1 MDQAGIEYIATAISN
16 LAVVDVRLYRGGS
29 LAFRH
34 APVPLPADPITPYIE
49 RILAIEESVG
59 YFIADDYFY
68 YGIVRAGDLSFVIGP
83 MRETIA
89 SDLSYRQMGIMV
101 SVTPEEIDR
110 FIAAMKS
117 MGLMPFYTALQI
129 LCVMGFV
136 MNGERVDV
144 KDLIIHDD
152 AQEMLTKQLAEE
164 SFRRNEFRNVL
175 ERGHSSMQIEQA
187 LTDLIRRGKTDEL
200 KEYLGNLPTF
210 RVGTLSPD
218 RMRHEKNTFI
228 TSATLMSRA
237 ALAGGVD
244 PDDALTLSDSYINR
258 CELLSN
264 LESIN
269 DLYYHMCIEYAEM
282 VRRVRIGE
290 NPSKLALR
298 VADYVRRH
306 IFEPI
311 KTGDIAKALY
321 VSRGFL
327 STRFKQE
334 TGRSLSAFIQE
345 EKVEEAKRLLV
356 NTDQPLLAIGTYLGY
371 SSQSHFNTAFK
382 RYVGLTPRAYRT
394 RHA

>member
-29 LAFRH
+29 LTFRH
-34 APVPLPADPITPYIE
+34 SPVPLPADPATPCIE
-49 RILAIEESVG
+49 RILAIEENVG

-68 YGIVRAGDLSFVIGP
+68 YGIVRADDLSFVIGP
-83 MRETIA
+83 MRETVA
-89 SDLSYRQMGIMV
+89 ADRSYRQMGIMASV
-101 SVTPEEIDR
+101 SPEEIGR
-110 FIAAMKS
+110 FITAAKS

-136 MNGERVDV
+136 MNGKQLGIE
-144 KDLIIHDD
+144 DLIIHDD
-152 AQEMLTKQLAEE
+152 AQEMLTRQLAEE

-175 ERGHSSMQIEQA
+175 ERGHSTTQIEHA

-210 RVGTLSPD
+210 RVGTLSSD
-218 RMRHEKNTFI
+218 MLRHEKNTFI
-228 TSATLMSRA
+228 AGATIMSRA

-258 CELLSN
+258 CELLGD
-264 LESIN
+264 LENIN

-290 NPSKLALR
+290 DPSRLTIG

-311 KTGDIAKALY
+311 KTEDIAKALY

-334 TGRSLSAFIQE
+334 TGKSLSDFIQQ
-345 EKVEEAKRLLV
+345 EKVEEAKRLLAR
-356 NTDQPLLAIGTYLGY
+356 TSQPLLSISTYLGF
-371 SSQSHFNTAFK
+371 SSQSHFNTVFK
-382 RYVGLTPRAYRT
+382 RRTGLTPRAYRT

>member
-16 LAVVDVRLYRGGS
+16 LAVVDVRLYREGN
-29 LAFRH
+29 LTFRH
-34 APVPLPADPITPYIE
+34 APTPLPADPIAPYIE

-68 YGIVRAGDLSFVIGP
+68 YGIVRTDDLSFVIGP

-101 SVTPEEIDR
+101 SVAPEEIDR
-110 FIAAMKS
+110 FIATMKS

-129 LCVMGFV
+129 LCVMGFI
-136 MNGERVDV
+136 MNGKRLGIE
-144 KDLIIHDD
+144 DLIIHDD

-175 ERGHSSMQIEQA
+175 ERGHSSTQIERA

-210 RVGTLSPD
+210 RIGTLSPD
-218 RMRHEKNTFI
+218 RLRHEKNTFI
-228 TSATLMSRA
+228 AGATLMSRA

-244 PDDALTLSDSYINR
+244 PDDVLTLSDSYINR
-258 CELLSN
+258 CELLGSP
-264 LESIN
+264 ESIN

-290 NPSKLALR
+290 NPSRLAIG

-311 KTGDIAKALY
+311 KTGDITKALY

-334 TGRSLSAFIQE
+334 TGKSLSAFIQE

-371 SSQSHFNTAFK
+371 SSQSHFNTVFK
-382 RYVGLTPRAYRT
+382 RYTGLTPRAYRT
-394 RHA
+394 RRA